1 MNKRF
6 LDIYAI
12 VMEYEGGHVNHPNDP
27 GGETYKGISR
37 RAHPNWKGWQLIDQK
52 KPVPEQLVQE
62 FYYSNYWLKFRCDE
76 MPYPV
81 GDYLFDFGVNAGITR
96 AIITV
101 QKVLNVKV
109 DGVLGPVTIAAIQRQ
124 DPQSLMY
131 QLLAE
136 RVNYYTTITMQRSQF
151 QVFFLGWIR
160 RTIEVFNRLMKKQ
173 NKWHE

>member
-6 LDIYAI
+6 LDAYAI
-12 VMEYEGGHVNHPNDP
+12 VMEYEGGYVNHPNDP

-62 FYYSNYWLKFRCDE
+62 FYYNNYWLKLRCDE

-81 GDYLFDFGVNAGITR
+81 GEYLFDFGVNAGITR

-109 DGVLGPVTIAAIQRQ
+109 DGVLGSVTIAAIQRQ
-124 DPQSLMY
+124 DPQNLMY

-136 RVNYYTTITMQRSQF
+136 RINYYTTITIQRSQF

-160 RTIEVFNRLMKKQ
+160 RTIEVFNRLLKKQ
-173 NKWHE
+173 NK

>member
-6 LDIYAI
+6 LDIYRI
-12 VMEYEGGHVNHPNDP
+12 VMEYEGGYVNHPNDP

-62 FYYSNYWLKFRCDE
+62 FYYDNYWVRLKCDE

-81 GDYLFDFGVNAGITR
+81 GEYLFDFGVNAGITR
-96 AIITV
+96 AVITV
-101 QKVLNVKV
+101 QKILNVKV
-109 DGVLGPVTIAAIQRQ
+109 DGILGPVTIGAIQKQ
-124 DPQSLMY
+124 DPQKLMY
-131 QLLAE
+131 ELLRE
-136 RVNYYTTITMQRSQF
+136 RVRYYTTITMRNSKF

-160 RTIEVFNRLMKKQ
+160 RTLEVFDLLMSKQ
-173 NKWHE
+173 NK

>member
-1 MNKRF
+1 
-6 LDIYAI
+6 
-12 VMEYEGGHVNHPNDP
+12 
-27 GGETYKGISR
+27 
-37 RAHPNWKGWQLIDQK
+37 
-52 KPVPEQLVQE
+52 
-62 FYYSNYWLKFRCDE
+62 

-81 GDYLFDFGVNAGITR
+81 GEYLFDFSVNAGITR

-173 NKWHE
+173 NK